1 MSKHDGSNRYPCTMC
16 GLKRGAW
23 TSDYCTGTPPRKQ
36 EEGIMTNREYIQ
48 WRGEEAAAFAY
59 ERERAAGFTP
69 AQASALAKAAADK
82 ARHLA
87 RHLARLVDGG
97 AG

>member
-1 MSKHDGSNRYPCTMC
+1 
-16 GLKRGAW
+16 
-23 TSDYCTGTPPRKQ
+23 
-36 EEGIMTNREYIQ
+36 MTNREYIQ
-48 WRGEEAAAFAY
+48 WRGEEAAAIAY

-87 RHLARLVDGG
+87 RLERGIPPSPLRKGEAS
-97 AG
+97 